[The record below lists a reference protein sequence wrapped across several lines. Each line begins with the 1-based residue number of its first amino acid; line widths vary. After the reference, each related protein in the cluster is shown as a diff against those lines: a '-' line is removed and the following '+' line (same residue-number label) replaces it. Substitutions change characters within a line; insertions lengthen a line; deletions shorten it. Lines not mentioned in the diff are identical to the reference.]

1 MIFIT
6 ALFAAFLL
14 AVIILA
20 DIGQLGFLGII
31 YSFPFGDKAGHFILL
46 GILAFL
52 VVLTTLRSR
61 RFLDLRLV
69 TVSVTLF
76 LALLAAAEEYS
87 QKFFALRTFS
97 PLDLFFS
104 WAGLALGAW
113 LAWKLAQ
120 TTK

>member
-1 MIFIT
+1 MILIT

-20 DIGQLGFLGII
+20 DIGQLGFLGIV
-31 YSFPFGDKAGHFILL
+31 YSCPFGDKAGHFILL

-61 RFLDLRLV
+61 RFLDPRLV
-69 TVSVTLF
+69 AVSVTLF
-76 LALLAAAEEYS
+76 LAMLAAAEEYS

-97 PLDLFFS
+97 LLDLFFS
-104 WAGLALGAW
+104 WAGLVLGAW

-120 TTK
+120 KTK

>member
-1 MIFIT
+1 MILIT

-20 DIGQLGFLGII
+20 DIGQLGFLGIV

-61 RFLDLRLV
+61 RFLDPRLV
-69 TVSVTLF
+69 AVSVTLF
-76 LALLAAAEEYS
+76 LAMLAAAEEYS

-97 PLDLFFS
+97 LLDLFFS
-104 WAGLALGAW
+104 WAGLVLGAW

-120 TTK
+120 KTK

>member
-97 PLDLFFS
+97 LLDLFFS

>member
-1 MIFIT
+1 MILIT

-20 DIGQLGFLGII
+20 DIGQLGFLGIV

-97 PLDLFFS
+97 LLDLFFS